1 MSVMIIRKHRSYR
14 ITTVADDSRND
25 TLHAMAEWQPGKQC
39 VLAQTTLGLHTNTYT
54 H

>member
-1 MSVMIIRKHRSYR
+1 MYVCMNMCDKCDDYGNAYR
-14 ITTVADDSRND
+14 MTTVADDSTND

-39 VLAQTTLGLHTNTYT
+39 VLALHVQ